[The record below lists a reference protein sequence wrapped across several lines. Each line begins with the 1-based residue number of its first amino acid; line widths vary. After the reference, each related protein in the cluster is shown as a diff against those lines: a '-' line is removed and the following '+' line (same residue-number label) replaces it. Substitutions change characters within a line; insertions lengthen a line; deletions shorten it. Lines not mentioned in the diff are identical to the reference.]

1 MRTELTLAATA
12 PVAPIDAHGM
22 LILLLQLVLLLGTAF
37 GLGRL
42 CQRFGLP
49 AVCGELAAGVLLGPS
64 ILGSTLPAF
73 SGWLFPHDAGQMHL
87 LDAIGQIGVVLLVA
101 LTGVHVDTGL
111 AKRQGRAA
119 LTISVG
125 GVVLPLG
132 LGVLVGLALP
142 AAMRGAGINTGV
154 FALLIGISIAVSAIP
169 VIAKVLLEMGLM
181 HRNVGQLVMSTATVD
196 DVVGWTLLSVVSGM
210 ATAGLT
216 TGRVLWSIG
225 SVVLVL
231 VLTFV
236 VGRPVIKLA
245 LRGAN
250 RSTEEG
256 THVAVVVLLV
266 LAFAVGSHALGLEPV
281 VGAFFCGL
289 VISASGLVNRA
300 ALVPLRTVVMA
311 VLAPIFFATA
321 GLRMNLTA
329 LAQPPVL
336 IAAVALLVV
345 AVIGK
350 FAGAYLGGRMARMGH
365 WESLA
370 VGAGL
375 NARGVIG
382 VIVAMTGLRLGVL
395 TTAGY
400 TIVVLVA
407 VVTSVMAPPL
417 LRATVRRI
425 AETDE
430 EQEREKLLSGRKV
443 AVGGTEK

>member
-1 MRTELTLAATA
+1 MTELNLAAA
-12 PVAPIDAHGM
+12 PVAPIGTHPM
-22 LILLLQLVLLLGTAF
+22 LILLLQLVLLLGVAF
-37 GLGRL
+37 GLGRV
-42 CQRFGLP
+42 CARVGLP

-64 ILGSTLPAF
+64 VLGSLASGF
-73 SGWLFPHDAGQMHL
+73 SGWLFPADPAQMHL

-101 LTGVHVDTGL
+101 LTGVHIDTGL

-119 LTISVG
+119 LTISAG
-125 GVVLPLG
+125 GLLLPLG

-142 AAMRGAGINTGV
+142 ATMRGAGINTTV
-154 FALLIGISIAVSAIP
+154 FALLIGVSIAVSAIP

-196 DVVGWTLLSVVSGM
+196 DIVGWTLLSVLSGM

-216 TGRVLWSIG
+216 TGRVLLSIG
-225 SVVLVL
+225 SVLLVL
-231 VLTFV
+231 LVTFV
-236 VGRPVIKLA
+236 IGRPVIKLA
-245 LRGAN
+245 LRGAAK
-250 RSTEEG
+250 SKDES
-256 THVAVVVLLV
+256 THVAVVVLLA
-266 LAFAVGSHALGLEPV
+266 LSFALGSHALGLEPV

-289 VISASGLVNRA
+289 VISGSGIVNRA
-300 ALVPLRTVVMA
+300 ALVPLRTVVMS

-321 GLRMNLTA
+321 GLRMDLTA
-329 LAQPPVL
+329 LGQPPVL
-336 IAAVALLVV
+336 IAAVALLAV
-345 AVIGK
+345 AVLGK
-350 FAGAYLGGRMARMGH
+350 LGGAYLGGRMARMGH

-395 TTAGY
+395 TASGY

-417 LRATVRRI
+417 LRSTVRRI

-430 EQEREKLLSGRKV
+430 EQEREKLLSGREV
-443 AVGGTEK
+443 AVGGTDK